1 MRDIQMVLER
11 WGAWA
16 ADNSDGVHWSSIA
29 AGFKGL
35 IPNKVKSRPQCC
47 DDDAIIISGCM
58 ARLNKNNSEA
68 HDLLFDYYVFG
79 KTFMQLAYDYHCSDT
94 HIGKRLQKAEGVIEG
109 MLMMLDISLE
119 MDKYVQKEPLDINQ
133 HQLCSNF

>member
-16 ADNSDGVHWSSIA
+16 ADNREMVNWPSIA

-35 IPNKVKSRPQCC
+35 IPNRIKSRPQCC
-47 DDDAIIISGCM
+47 DDDAIIISNCM
-58 ARLNKNNSEA
+58 AKLNQKNSEA

-79 KTFMQLAYDYHCSDT
+79 KTFMQLAREHHCSDT
-94 HIGKRLQKAEGVIEG
+94 HIGKRLQKAEGMIEG
-109 MLMMLDISLE
+109 MLMMLDIPLE
-119 MDKYVQKEPLDINQ
+119 MDKCVQKEPMNINS

>member
-1 MRDIQMVLER
+1 R

-16 ADNSDGVHWSSIA
+16 ADNREEVSWSSIA

-35 IPNKVKSRPQCC
+35 IPNKVKSRSQCC
-47 DDDAIIISGCM
+47 DDDALIISGCM
-58 ARLNKNNSEA
+58 ARLNKKNSEA

-79 KTFMQLAYDYHCSDT
+79 KTFMQLANDYHCSDT
-94 HIGKRLQKAEGVIEG
+94 YIGKRLQKAEGVIDG
-109 MLMMLDISLE
+109 MLMMLDVPLE
-119 MDKYVQKEPLDINQ
+119 MDKYVQMESDDTNL